1 MASSSTSGN
10 SQAPPASTSSSM
22 SSWDSIHELARDSPA
37 LGETHDLHSFLATTA
52 AATTTT
58 AANNSNTSLAT
69 STAESQNRAKHNAGQ
84 LQHLNHDDEDEE
96 DDGHDHR
103 YLPTKFQLELRKN
116 APQIPDLRFE
126 ASYRRSIS
134 KANGSWWKIA
144 LITLKDQVTFPLLQG
159 FLWNLALVGVKTW
172 RLSAAS
178 SGATWGRKYIAP

>member
-1 MASSSTSGN
+1 
-10 SQAPPASTSSSM
+10 M
-22 SSWDSIHELARDSPA
+22 SSWDSIHELAKHSPA
-37 LGETHDLHSFLATTA
+37 LGETHDLHSFLATP
-52 AATTTT
+52 ATSTTI
-58 AANNSNTSLAT
+58 NDSNTSLAT
-69 STAESQNRAKHNAGQ
+69 STAESQNRNKQRITSAYNEHLN
-84 LQHLNHDDEDEE
+84 LNHDDDDDN
-96 DDGHDHR
+96 DDGHEHEHDHR

-172 RLSAAS
+172 RLSATS
-178 SGATWGRKYIAP
+178 SGVTWGRKCVV